1 MTKNRMFLVL
11 PLILALHILLLTN
24 TKFTLWP
31 EMVVYPYLINNGF
44 NLYTDIINPYPPFFL
59 GILTSFTRVF
69 GYQPTAYQILTWST
83 VLITDLVV
91 YLTSKKLF
99 GRTQALISTAFFI
112 VLSIPFGANGLWFDL
127 IQTPLIVMS
136 AYFFYQFLKTPKNF
150 KQLFF
155 SIFFLTIAFFIKQQ
169 VIWLISIYAYF
180 IFLKKI
186 KLKYAHIIA
195 LAVPFLFLLLFQILA
210 FSIKGTLMPYLYWT
224 FYFPFIKASSM
235 PGYVL
240 LPTLRQITSV
250 VSLLILFLPT
260 LLSKETNKLIPA
272 QAFALVLFAYPRFDY
287 FHLIPALGI
296 LAIIFGQNLQAFF
309 KTTFLA
315 KTLCLLAIVLLFVQT
330 SRYLINNWTKEI
342 RFFESDIYRTA
353 DFLKRA
359 TTQDQ
364 KIYIQNGPDQLLPL
378 SGRLP
383 TKPWADE
390 FPWYLETPSL
400 QDKVVQG
407 MVAQR
412 PIFVISK
419 PYDQGETF
427 EIGTYRPTQIDS
439 YIEENYQ
446 NFFQISATL
455 WLKIK
460 K

>member
-1 MTKNRMFLVL
+1 MTKNRMFLVF

-31 EMVVYPYLINNGF
+31 EMVVYPYLVNNGF

-59 GILTSFTRVF
+59 GILAAFARIF
-69 GYQPTAYQILTWST
+69 GYQPFPYQILAWST
-83 VLITDLVV
+83 VLATDLVI

-99 GRTQALISTAFFI
+99 GSTQALISTAFFA

-136 AYFFYQFLKTPKNF
+136 AYFFYQFLKTAKSF

-155 SIFFLTIAFFIKQQ
+155 SVFFLTIAFFIKQQ
-169 VIWLISIYAYF
+169 VIWLIPIYAYF
-180 IFLKKI
+180 IFLTKI

-240 LPTLRQITSV
+240 LPTLRQITPV

-309 KTTFLA
+309 KTAFLA

-359 TTQDQ
+359 TTRDQ
-364 KIYIQNGPDQLLPL
+364 TIYIQNGPDQLLPL
-378 SGRLP
+378 SDRLP
-383 TKPWADE
+383 PKPWADE
-390 FPWYLETPSL
+390 FPWYLEITGM
-400 QDKVVQG
+400 QDKIVEALKRDNPKITV
-407 MVAQR
+407 
-412 PIFVISK
+412 SK
-419 PYDQGETF
+419 PYESGDRF
-427 EIGTYRPTQIDS
+427 KIGAYKPDKIVQFID
-439 YIEENYQ
+439 ENYFE
-446 NFFQISATL
+446 FFQISDTL